1 MKEFLKKF
9 MYSKRFIAFF
19 ISLLVFIIL
28 LLSTSIGPIEL
39 ATGLAMLAGVYIG
52 GQSIRPSNK
61 HTEIG

>member
-28 LLSTSIGPIEL
+28 LLSTSIGVIEL
-39 ATGLAMLAGVYIG
+39 ATSLSMLAGIYIG

-61 HTEIG
+61 YKE